1 MNASIDLIRR
11 YHEAFNRAD
20 WPSMLALLDEHV
32 IHDLNQSGREVGRE
46 RFAAFLQRTT
56 VSYDEQLKNVVVM
69 ANETGT
75 RAAAEYIIHGV
86 YKATDEGLPLAQGQS
101 YAMPGGAFFEIADG
115 RIMRVSN
122 YYNLE
127 DWLSQI
133 RRIDVD

>member
-20 WPSMLALLDEHV
+20 WPGMLELLDEHV
-32 IHDLNQSGREVGRE
+32 VHDLNQSGREIGRE
-46 RFAAFLQRTT
+46 RFAAFLQRTAG
-56 VSYDEQLKNVVVM
+56 SYEEQLRNVVVM
-69 ANETGT
+69 ADQSGN
-75 RAAAEYIIHGV
+75 RAAAEYMIQGV

-101 YAMPGGAFFEIADG
+101 YALPGGAFFEIANG
-115 RIMRVSN
+115 KIVRVSN

>member
-20 WPSMLALLDEHV
+20 WPGMLALLDEHV
-32 IHDLNQSGREVGRE
+32 IHDLNQSGREIGRE

-56 VSYDEQLKNVVVM
+56 ASYDEQFKSVVVM

-101 YAMPGGAFFEIADG
+101 YALPGGAFFEIADG

-133 RRIDVD
+133 RRIEVD

>member
-20 WPSMLALLDEHV
+20 WPGMLDLLDEHV
-32 IHDLNQSGREVGRE
+32 VHDLNQGRREVGRE
-46 RFAAFLQRTT
+46 RFAAFLQRTAA
-56 VSYDEQLKNVVVM
+56 SYEEQLRNVIVM
-69 ANETGT
+69 GDDSGS
-75 RAAAEYIIHGV
+75 RAAAEYMIHGV

-101 YAMPGGAFFEIADG
+101 YALPGGAFFEIANG
-115 RIMRVSN
+115 KIVRVSN

>member
-20 WPSMLALLDEHV
+20 WTGMLALLDEHV
-32 IHDLNQSGREVGRE
+32 IHDLNQSGREIGRE

-56 VSYDEQLKNVVVM
+56 VSYDEQLKNIVVM

-101 YAMPGGAFFEIADG
+101 YAMPGGAFFEIAEG
-115 RIMRVSN
+115 RILRISN

>member
-20 WPSMLALLDEHV
+20 WAGMLALLDEHV
-32 IHDLNQSGREVGRE
+32 IHDLNQGGREVGRE

-56 VSYDEQLKNVVVM
+56 GSDDEQLKNLVVM

-86 YKATDEGLPLAQGQS
+86 YKATDEGLPLAQGKS
-101 YAMPGGAFFEIADG
+101 YAMRGGAFFEIVDG
-115 RIMRVSN
+115 RILRVSD

>member
-20 WPSMLALLDEHV
+20 WPGMLDLLDEHV
-32 IHDLNQSGREVGRE
+32 VHDLNQGRREVGRE

-56 VSYDEQLKNVVVM
+56 ASYEEQLRNVIVM
-69 ANETGT
+69 CDDSGS
-75 RAAAEYIIHGV
+75 RAAAEYMIHGV

-101 YAMPGGAFFEIADG
+101 YALPGGAFFEIANG
-115 RIMRVSN
+115 KIVRVSN

>member
-11 YHEAFNRAD
+11 YLEAFNRAD
-20 WPSMLALLDEHV
+20 WPAMLSLLDEHV
-32 IHDLNQSGREVGRE
+32 VHDLNQSGRETGRE
-46 RFAAFLQRTT
+46 RFAAFFQRTT
-56 VSYDEQLKNVVVM
+56 ASYDEQLRNVVVM
-69 ANETGT
+69 ANDTGS
-75 RAAAEYIIHGV
+75 RAAAEYMIHGV

-101 YAMPGGAFFEIADG
+101 YALPGGAFFEIADG
-115 RIMRVSN
+115 RILRVSN

>member
-20 WPSMLALLDEHV
+20 WPSMLALLDEHI

>member
-1 MNASIDLIRR
+1 MNESIDLIRR
-11 YHEAFNRAD
+11 YHEAFNSTD
-20 WPSMLALLDEHV
+20 WLGMLALMDEHV
-32 IHDLNQSGREVGRE
+32 IHDLNQSGREIGRE

-69 ANETGT
+69 ANDTGT

-101 YAMPGGAFFEIADG
+101 YALPGGAFFEIDDG

-127 DWLSQI
+127 DWLAQV